1 MYKGSQDQDQD
12 GLIECCEKELVG
24 RAAKLVAGGGVSL
37 GWTGRSAV
45 GWVATIRNRERGRKW
60 AEQEEIDKGG
70 GGGTGARAVILPL
83 CFPVRH
89 MHI

>member
-1 MYKGSQDQDQD
+1 MRNETKTRTRLGWVGGLGYWAVGTGSGPVGTGTGGQDQD

-45 GWVATIRNRERGRKW
+45 WLV
-60 AEQEEIDKGG
+60 
-70 GGGTGARAVILPL
+70 
-83 CFPVRH
+83 
-89 MHI
+89 

>member
-1 MYKGSQDQDQD
+1 MVQSSIPIVTNQTSNLANLDNNIKSVWHENQDQD

-45 GWVATIRNRERGRKW
+45 WLV
-60 AEQEEIDKGG
+60 
-70 GGGTGARAVILPL
+70 
-83 CFPVRH
+83 
-89 MHI
+89 